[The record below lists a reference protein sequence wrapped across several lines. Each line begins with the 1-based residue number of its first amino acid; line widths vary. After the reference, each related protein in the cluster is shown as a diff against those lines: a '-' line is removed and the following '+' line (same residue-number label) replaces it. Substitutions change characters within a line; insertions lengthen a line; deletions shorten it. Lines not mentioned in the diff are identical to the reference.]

1 MTKRLNKSAGGSKE
15 NSAPR
20 ITSKPSEL
28 LGVVLVDDEIR
39 ILNGLRRIIDWEKQG
54 FTIAG
59 AFTDAAEALTA
70 IVELRPALV
79 ISDIEMPSMSG
90 LQLLERLAEVSPQSE
105 VVVLS
110 AYDNFSYAQTAMSY
124 GVQHYLLK
132 PVDTD
137 ELIRV
142 LRIVRENQVV
152 RAAASVDDI
161 RANLDRQPMWRALLI
176 RNILAD
182 SSSFHSDS
190 ELTDELCKAARS
202 WQIAL
207 ICPAP
212 EEDEITTETQA
223 RNTWPQLTES
233 LESHDSCLSLFRHRG
248 CLVAVFESSQ
258 EETALALS
266 ALRQSFSVPLDIALA
281 SPNHT
286 EDNLAEFLNLSIERF
301 LHIRFFADTS
311 DKFDRIR
318 ILSAHAIST
327 DDIDRETDIFLRD
340 ILTGAPRTIYD
351 LFLRGGTEDIK
362 GYITEVFDRL
372 RERAERISR
381 GSAHNF
387 SQQLVNII
395 YSHYQSL
402 MPEDELLPQAPLIDG
417 QTLTECR
424 DLVVRAIVRLK
435 EILPAEFSGSGH
447 ILDEITTYILRN
459 YSDSRLSL
467 RSVSERFHINYSYLS
482 ALFSSTLNRTFSDF
496 LLSTRIDA
504 AKRLLSGTNLPI
516 TEIALRC
523 GFGDGQ
529 KFYVAFNRA
538 CGTSPSEYRKHQ

>member
-1 MTKRLNKSAGGSKE
+1 MTKQLNKGAAGSKE
-15 NSAPR
+15 NSAPQ
-20 ITSKPSEL
+20 IASKPSEL
-28 LGVVLVDDEIR
+28 LAVVLVDDEIR

-90 LQLLERLAEVSPQSE
+90 LELLERLAEVSPQSE
-105 VVVLS
+105 FVVLS

-142 LRIVRENQVV
+142 LRIVRENQ
-152 RAAASVDDI
+152 AARVTASTDDI
-161 RANLDRQPMWRALLI
+161 KANLDRQPMWRALLI
-176 RNILAD
+176 RNILTD
-182 SSSFHSDS
+182 SSSFRSDS
-190 ELTDELCKAARS
+190 ELTDELRKEARN

-212 EEDEITTETQA
+212 EANEMMTETQVS
-223 RNTWPQLTES
+223 NTWPQLTES
-233 LESHDSCLSLFRHRG
+233 LESHDSCLSIFRHRG

-266 ALRQSFSVPLDIALA
+266 ALRQRVPVPLYIALA
-281 SPNHT
+281 APNNT
-286 EDNLAEFLNLSIERF
+286 DDPAEFFNLSIERF
-301 LHIRFFADTS
+301 FHIRFFADTS
-311 DKFDRIR
+311 DKFDHIR
-318 ILSAHAIST
+318 ILSSHAIPT
-327 DDIDRETDIFLRD
+327 DDIDRETDVFLLD

-351 LFLRGGTEDIK
+351 LFLRGILEDIEK
-362 GYITEVFDRL
+362 YIAEIFDRL

-381 GSAHNF
+381 VSAHNF

-402 MPEDELLPQAPLIDG
+402 MPEDELLLQAPLIDG

-447 ILDEITTYILRN
+447 ILDKITTYILRN

-482 ALFSSTLNRTFSDF
+482 ALFSSTLNHTFSDF